1 MDVVVKG
8 RHVDVSERFRQH
20 AEEKVTRLEKYDQR
34 LIRVE
39 VEVSEERN
47 PRLSSQSQRVEL
59 TVRCKGPAIR
69 AEAAAEDKMAALDL
83 ALERLQA
90 QLRKAADR
98 RRVHHGARR
107 PTSLSDVMTSRT
119 QEERQPDAAASG
131 APTAESAGQDAGPD
145 PDPGGGPL
153 VVREKTH
160 RAAPMSI
167 DQALYE
173 MELVGHDFYLF
184 HDAKTDQPAV
194 VYRRHGYDYGVIRLE
209 A

>member
-1 MDVVVKG
+1 VDVVVKG
-8 RHVDVSERFRQH
+8 RHVDVSDRFREH
-20 AEEKVTRLEKYDQR
+20 AEEKLSRLEKYDQR
-34 LIRVE
+34 LMRAE
-39 VEVSEERN
+39 VQVSQERN
-47 PRLSSQSQRVEL
+47 PRLSAQSHRVEL
-59 TVRCKGPAIR
+59 TLRSKGPAIR

-98 RRVHHGARR
+98 RRVHHGSRR
-107 PTSLSDVMTSRT
+107 PASLAELPVESGVLEAEPAT
-119 QEERQPDAAASG
+119 QSTAAAQ
-131 APTAESAGQDAGPD
+131 PEPD
-145 PDPGGGPL
+145 RPL

-160 RAAPMSI
+160 QAAPMSI

-184 HDAKTDQPAV
+184 HDEATGRPAV

-209 A
+209 N

>member
-8 RHVDVSERFRQH
+8 RHVDVSDRFRED
-20 AEEKVTRLEKYDQR
+20 AEEKLSRLEKYDQR
-34 LIRVE
+34 LMRVE
-39 VEVSEERN
+39 VQVSEERN
-47 PRLSSQSQRVEL
+47 PRLAAQSHRVEL
-59 TVRCKGPAIR
+59 TLRSKGPAIR

-98 RRVHHGARR
+98 RRVHHGTRR
-107 PTSLSDVMTSRT
+107 PAALAEVLPVEVDGRVNDASTGVEPAPEQSTDADA
-119 QEERQPDAAASG
+119 ER
-131 APTAESAGQDAGPD
+131 
-145 PDPGGGPL
+145 PL

-160 RAAPMSI
+160 QASPMSI

-184 HDAKTDQPAV
+184 HDAASDQPAV

-209 A
+209 R